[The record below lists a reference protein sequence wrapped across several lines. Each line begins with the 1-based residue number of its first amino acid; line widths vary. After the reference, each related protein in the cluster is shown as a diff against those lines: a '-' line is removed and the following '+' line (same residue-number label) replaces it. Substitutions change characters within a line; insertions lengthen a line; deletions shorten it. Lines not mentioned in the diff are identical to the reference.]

1 MEFDE
6 NKEVE
11 EQDSEDA
18 VEIYSKWA
26 IWGFS
31 IFFSTIFGGV
41 LLVLNLRAVGLKKAA
56 NTVLI
61 FSILYFL
68 ASGIIVGFLG
78 MTGSYTPLFFN
89 IVGAAILTGY
99 FFNKYFPEND
109 YYPKSIAKP
118 LVISIIIAFALIFVA
133 YYVSKYT
140 GHGDYFR
147 QFQK

>member
-1 MEFDE
+1 MEFNE
-6 NKEVE
+6 NNEVE

-31 IFFSTIFGGV
+31 IFFSTIFGGI
-41 LLVLNLRAVGLKKAA
+41 LLVSNLRAVGLKKAA

-61 FSILYFL
+61 FSILYFI
-68 ASGIIVGFLG
+68 ASGVVVGIMG
-78 MTGSYTPLFFN
+78 MTSTYTPLFLN

-99 FFNKYFPEND
+99 FFNKYFPEDD
-109 YYPKSIAKP
+109 YYPKSIGKP
-118 LVISIIIAFALIFVA
+118 LIISIAIAWALILIA
-133 YYVSKYT
+133 YYGMKYT
-140 GHGDYFR
+140 GHGDYFK